1 MMNVTGLWAK
11 YGNELRDDP
20 LLVLALTAALFA
32 LATTPIAFAVLGR
45 MEWFKARRG
54 RVMQRPEFASIVVG
68 MILVMAIP
76 AIFSALV
83 LKSRYFDKN
92 RYEFDPNKTWSV
104 LEQGRGLASV
114 KEADLAVQREMERL
128 ALERKNLVDNVKKLD
143 EAMLALR
150 AVAETS
156 PAVTQTFP
164 GVLQSLAGVR
174 KSVGVDGPQQLLDFT
189 APPAELRNVA
199 AGISIPAATPAAI
212 AAAGSPVP
220 ASISTSAPTAGNG
233 NGLA

>member
-11 YGNELRDDP
+11 YGNELQDDP
-20 LLVLALTAALFA
+20 LLVLALTAALIA

-54 RVMQRPEFASIVVG
+54 RVMQRPEFASIVIG

-104 LEQGRGLASV
+104 LEQGRGFASV
-114 KEADLAVQREMERL
+114 KEADVAVQREMERL

-143 EAMLALR
+143 EAMLALARWQEPRPRWPRRFPAFCSRWPASAR
-150 AVAETS
+150 AWVSMARSNSWTS
-156 PAVTQTFP
+156 PP
-164 GVLQSLAGVR
+164 R
-174 KSVGVDGPQQLLDFT
+174 RP
-189 APPAELRNVA
+189 
-199 AGISIPAATPAAI
+199 I
-212 AAAGSPVP
+212 
-220 ASISTSAPTAGNG
+220 
-233 NGLA
+233 

>member
-83 LKSRYFDKN
+83 LKTRYFDKN
-92 RYEFDPNKTWSV
+92 RYENCYCCGFKFRGIPRFDGAGPRYRSPSGNIP
-104 LEQGRGLASV
+104 GR
-114 KEADLAVQREMERL
+114 
-128 ALERKNLVDNVKKLD
+128 
-143 EAMLALR
+143 
-150 AVAETS
+150 
-156 PAVTQTFP
+156 
-164 GVLQSLAGVR
+164 
-174 KSVGVDGPQQLLDFT
+174 PQ
-189 APPAELRNVA
+189 
-199 AGISIPAATPAAI
+199 
-212 AAAGSPVP
+212 
-220 ASISTSAPTAGNG
+220 
-233 NGLA
+233 